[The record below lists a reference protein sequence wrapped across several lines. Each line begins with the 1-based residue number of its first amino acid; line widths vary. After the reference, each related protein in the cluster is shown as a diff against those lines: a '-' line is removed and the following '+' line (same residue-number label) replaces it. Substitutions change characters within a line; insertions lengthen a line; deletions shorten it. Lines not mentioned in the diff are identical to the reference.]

1 MNGMFKI
8 FSYLFNCIKCLF
20 KNRLINFINIDIMK
34 IVVYVFIY
42 IYNINSILILGVIM
56 FWLVYFVF

>member
-8 FSYLFNCIKCLF
+8 FSYLFNYIKCLF
-20 KNRLINFINIDIMK
+20 ESWLINFINIDIMK
-34 IVVYVFIY
+34 IVVNVYIY